1 MVNRDRVQVYRVH
14 EAQNHQ
20 QGRVRTR
27 VAAAIHAH
35 PFVQRTDSGI
45 ASAAKRQPWQS
56 PDRDDVQDAAGI
68 FHAACPGKDMPVF
81 VSAVAFA
88 VAASEIAAVYI

>member
-1 MVNRDRVQVYRVH
+1 MVNRDRVQVCRVH

-27 VAAAIHAH
+27 AAAIHAN
-35 PFVQRTDSGI
+35 PFVQRMDSGI
-45 ASAAKRQPWQS
+45 VSAAKSQPWQS
-56 PDRDDVQDAAGI
+56 PDRDDDQGGAGI
-68 FHAACPGKDMPVF
+68 FHVACPGKDMPVF

-88 VAASEIAAVYI
+88 VAASEIAAASV

>member
-27 VAAAIHAH
+27 AAAIHAN
-35 PFVQRTDSGI
+35 PFVQRMDSGI
-45 ASAAKRQPWQS
+45 ASAAKSQPWQS
-56 PDRDDVQDAAGI
+56 PDRDDDQGSAGI
-68 FHAACPGKDMPVF
+68 FHIACLEKSMPVF
-81 VSAVAFA
+81 VNAVAFA
-88 VAASEIAAVYI
+88 VAASEIAAVSI